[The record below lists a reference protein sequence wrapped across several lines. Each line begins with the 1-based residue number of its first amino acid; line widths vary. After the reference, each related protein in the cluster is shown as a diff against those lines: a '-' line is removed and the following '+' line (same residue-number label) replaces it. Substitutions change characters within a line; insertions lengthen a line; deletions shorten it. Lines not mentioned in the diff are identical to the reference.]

1 MVVEAA
7 MNTTKLILRYILFL
21 TGLFLMG
28 LGISLTTKSGLG
40 TTPISSLPLVLS
52 RIFPLSFGQ
61 LAFLLSLA
69 FVLTELILLG
79 RKFSKEQYLQIL
91 VGPFFGLFIDLGMM
105 IFKGLS
111 PSTYPGRLLVLLI
124 GCVVLAMGVYLQVA
138 ARVVINPGE
147 GVVKVIADLTG
158 RRFGNIKI
166 LFDTGLFLIAL
177 VISLAVFGDMESM
190 REGTLIVALAT
201 GTITK
206 IYKAIFDRL
215 GVDGLYR

>member
-1 MVVEAA
+1 MY
-7 MNTTKLILRYILFL
+7 TIKLILRYIIFL
-21 TGLFLMG
+21 TGLFFMG

-79 RKFSKEQYLQIL
+79 RKFSREQYLQIL
-91 VGPFFGLFIDLGMM
+91 VGPFFGLFIDLGML
-105 IFKGLS
+105 IFNGLS
-111 PSTYPGRLLVLLI
+111 PASYPGRLLLLLI
-124 GCVVLAMGVYLQVA
+124 GCVVLAMCVYLQVA
-138 ARVVINPGE
+138 ARVIINPGE

-158 RRFGNIKI
+158 SRFGNIKI

-215 GVDGLYR
+215 GVDWLYR